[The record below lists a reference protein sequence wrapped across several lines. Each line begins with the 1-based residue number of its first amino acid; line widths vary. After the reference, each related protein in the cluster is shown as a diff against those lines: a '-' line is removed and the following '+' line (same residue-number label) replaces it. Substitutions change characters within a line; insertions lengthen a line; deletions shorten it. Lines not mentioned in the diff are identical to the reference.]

1 MLAPMRQRLSQART
15 FEQAAWVIL
24 DDVVALHGAE
34 FGTLQFPVD
43 DHLLLAAH
51 RGFKPPFLKTFER
64 VSKDDG
70 CACGQALRNGA
81 TVVVADVEQNAQYA
95 PFVQVAREAGYRA
108 VQTTPMFLR
117 DGTLMGVVSTHF
129 SNIHEPTRI
138 EMQILKEYST
148 AAAERLRELLH
159 ETSLASAAEKM
170 SRKIYKAIRG
180 SQAYKVA

>member
-1 MLAPMRQRLSQART
+1 MLAPMLQRLSQART

-43 DHLLLAAH
+43 DHPLLAAH
-51 RGFKPPFLKTFER
+51 RGFKAPFLKTFER
-64 VSKDDG
+64 VTKDDG

-81 TVVVADVEQNAQYA
+81 TVVVSDVQQNAEYA
-95 PFVQVAREAGYRA
+95 PFVQVARDAGYRA

-129 SNIHEPTRI
+129 SNVHEPARI
-138 EMQILKEYST
+138 EMQILKEYS
-148 AAAERLRELLH
+148 AAAAIRLRELLRDA
-159 ETSLASAAEKM
+159 SLASAAEKM
-170 SRKIYKAIRG
+170 SQKIYKAIPGSGARRG
-180 SQAYKVA
+180 A

>member
-1 MLAPMRQRLSQART
+1 MLAPMRQRLSRART

-43 DHLLLAAH
+43 DYLLLAAH
-51 RGFKPPFLKTFER
+51 RGFKAPFLKTFER

-117 DGTLMGVVSTHF
+117 DGTLMGVASTHF
-129 SNIHEPTRI
+129 SNVHVPTRI
-138 EMQILKEYST
+138 EMQILKEYS
-148 AAAERLRELLH
+148 AVAAERLRELLRDA
-159 ETSLASAAEKM
+159 SLASAAEKM
-170 SRKIYKAIRG
+170 SRKIYKPIQG
-180 SQAYKVA
+180 SRAHRAA

>member
-1 MLAPMRQRLSQART
+1 MLAPMLQRLFQART
-15 FEQAAWVIL
+15 FQQGAWVIL
-24 DDVVALHGAE
+24 DDVIALHGAE

-43 DHLLLAAH
+43 DHLLLVAH
-51 RGFKPPFLKTFER
+51 RGFKTPFLETFER
-64 VSKDDG
+64 VSKADG
-70 CACGQALRNGA
+70 CSCGQALRHGA
-81 TVVVADVEQNAQYA
+81 TVVVADIEQDAEFA

-180 SQAYKVA
+180 SQGYKVA